1 MLALKLLLRNW
12 RSGELKLL
20 AVSLILAV
28 AVLSGISIFS
38 ARLESTLLLQSNS
51 ILGADAVVSGS
62 VPIRQ
67 EWIDRATEDKLQQSF
82 STMFMSVV
90 YASDEMQMAS
100 IKAVDSYYPLR
111 GQLDISHVVYA
122 ENAVDIR
129 TASAVPAAG
138 EVWVD
143 SRLFSALKVALGDKV
158 SVGDVDLTLTNILID
173 EPVGVNPFFNFG
185 ARLIMNI
192 ADLPKTN
199 IPQENYQWLLA
210 ASNSKN
216 LTDFLEKIKPEL
228 NQHQSITTIESS
240 QEQLTANLKTAKNF
254 LIIASVMAVL
264 LAGVAIAIAA
274 RQFSVRHTNQV
285 ALMKSLGASAARI
298 RLLYFGQLL
307 MLGVAAALFGLV
319 IGYGIQEIVAVNIK
333 QLYHITLASSGAYPY
348 VLSFVGGLVCVL
360 CFALPALWF
369 LPGIPPLKIL
379 RREIAVNMP
388 QVWLQIGLAVFAMVA
403 LVGLFSRNIKITLSS
418 TLGLLVVLVVACV
431 VSWLLLKISKLF
443 ICNLGGVW
451 RLAFAGMQKRRG
463 QSVVQV
469 AIFSV
474 ALMLLLTLTI
484 IRTSFIA
491 EWQRQIPADSPNHF
505 IGNMNAADVVDFKQF
520 LLDRRIDVNPIYP
533 VVRVRIAKIN
543 TVEPSEELI
552 NRHPAFKQELNVTD
566 FDSLASDHD
575 IVEGQW
581 WDLWQ
586 KTAPDRVGVSVD
598 AEFAK
603 FIGLHIG
610 DQLAFSVGGLA
621 LNAEVV
627 SFRRID
633 WKSLNQNFLFI
644 FEPTALDRFSP
655 IYGTSAFI
663 PTGDTQYFNHFAR
676 EHPNLLILNFG
687 SMMENIQK
695 IISQV
700 SNGIGLVL
708 WLTLGAGC
716 LVLFAAVMGSIE
728 SRKQEA
734 GLLRALGSSRRLMLG
749 SVLVEF
755 TILGFLSGLI
765 AIAGAESFLFALQ
778 HLVFKNEM
786 QPHYAYW
793 LASPLIGMVFIA
805 TLGVVCCR
813 TVVVTPPAVVLREAT

>member
-1 MLALKLLLRNW
+1 MLGLKLLFRNW

-20 AVSLILAV
+20 AVSLMLAV
-28 AVLSGISIFS
+28 AVLSGISLFS

-62 VPIRQ
+62 VPMSQ

-82 STMFMSVV
+82 ATTFMSVV
-90 YASDEMQMAS
+90 YAKDEMQLAS

-111 GQLDISHVVYA
+111 GQLEISQVVYA
-122 ENAVDIR
+122 ENAADIK
-129 TASAVPAAG
+129 TASAAPAAG

-143 SRLFSALKVALGDKV
+143 SRLFSALKIALGDRV

-173 EPVGVNPFFNFG
+173 EPDGVNPFSTFG

-192 ADLPKTN
+192 VDLPKTN

-210 ASNSKN
+210 ANNGKN
-216 LTDFLEKIKPEL
+216 LTGFLERIKPDL
-228 NQHQSITTIESS
+228 NQHHSIATIESS

-254 LIIASVMAVL
+254 LVIASVMAVL

-285 ALMKSLGASAARI
+285 ALMKSLGAGAVRI

-307 MLGVAAALFGLV
+307 MLGVAATLVGLV

-333 QLYHITLASSGAYPY
+333 QLYQITLVSSGVYPY
-348 VLSFVGGLVCVL
+348 VLSFIGGLVCVL

-379 RREIAVNMP
+379 RRELAVNLP
-388 QVWLQIGLAVFAMVA
+388 QVWLQIGLALFAMVA

-443 ICNLGGVW
+443 ISNLGGVW
-451 RLAFAGMQKRRG
+451 RLAFAGMQKRKG

-505 IGNMNAADVVDFKQF
+505 IGNMNAADVADFKQF
-520 LLDRRIDVNPIYP
+520 LLDRRIDVSPIYP

-543 TVEPSEELI
+543 TVEPGEELR
-552 NRHPAFKQELNVTD
+552 NRHPAFKQELYVTD

-586 KTAPDRVGVSVD
+586 KTAPDTLGVSVD
-598 AEFAK
+598 VEFAK
-603 FIGLHIG
+603 RIDLRIG
-610 DQLAFSVGGLA
+610 DKMTFSIGGLFMD
-621 LNAEVV
+621 AEVT

-633 WKSLNQNFLFI
+633 WKSLNQNFLFL
-644 FEPTALDRFSP
+644 FEPAALDRFSP

-663 PTGDTQYFNHFAR
+663 PPDDTQYLNDFAR
-676 EHPNLLILNFG
+676 EHPNLLLLNFG
-687 SMMENIQK
+687 RMIENIQK

-700 SNGIGLVL
+700 SDGIGLVL

-755 TILGFLSGLI
+755 AILGFLSGLI
-765 AIAGAESFLFALQ
+765 AIVGAESFLFALQ
-778 HLVFKNEM
+778 HLVFKNEI
-786 QPHYAYW
+786 QPHYTYW

-813 TVVVTPPAVVLREAT
+813 SVVVTPPAVVLREAS

>member
-20 AVSLILAV
+20 AASVILAV

-38 ARLESTLLLQSNS
+38 ARLESTLLLQGNS

-62 VPIRQ
+62 VPISQ
-67 EWIDRATEDKLQQSF
+67 EWIDLATKDKLQQSF
-82 STMFMSVV
+82 ATTFMSVV
-90 YASDEMQMAS
+90 YAEDEMQLTS

-111 GQLDISHVVYA
+111 GQLEISHVVYA
-122 ENAVDIR
+122 ENAVDIK
-129 TASAVPAAG
+129 TASAAPAAG

-143 SRLFSALKVALGDKV
+143 SRLFSALKIALGDRV

-173 EPVGVNPFFNFG
+173 EPDGVNPFSTFG
-185 ARLIMNI
+185 ARLIMNM

-199 IPQENYQWLLA
+199 IPQMNYQWLLA
-210 ASNSKN
+210 ADSKKN
-216 LTDFLEKIKPEL
+216 LMGFLEKIKNEIG
-228 NQHQSITTIESS
+228 QHRSIATVESS
-240 QEQLTANLKTAKNF
+240 QKQLAENLKTAKKF
-254 LIIASVMAVL
+254 LVIASVMAVL

-285 ALMKSLGASAARI
+285 ALMKSLGAGAVRI

-319 IGYGIQEIVAVNIK
+319 MGYGIQEIVAVNINK
-333 QLYHITLASSGAYPY
+333 LYQITLVSSGAYPY
-348 VLSFVGGLVCVL
+348 VLSFIGGLVCVL

-379 RREIAVNMP
+379 RKELVVNMP
-388 QVWLQIGLAVFAMVA
+388 QVWLQIGLALFAMVT
-403 LVGLFSRNIKITLSS
+403 LVGLFSRDLKITLSS
-418 TLGLLVVLVVACV
+418 TLGLLVVLVISCV

-443 ICNLGGVW
+443 IGNLGGVW
-451 RLAFAGMQKRRG
+451 RLAFAGMQKRKG

-474 ALMLLLTLTI
+474 AMMLLLTLTI

-491 EWQRQIPADSPNHF
+491 EWQRQIPADSPNHY
-505 IGNMNAADVVDFKQF
+505 IGNMNAADTADFKQF
-520 LLDRRIDVNPIYP
+520 LLERHISTTLIYP
-533 VVRVRIAKIN
+533 VVKARIIEIN
-543 TVEPSEELI
+543 DVQPSVELRDRDRIFLNEL
-552 NRHPAFKQELNVTD
+552 PVAGA
-566 FDSLASDHD
+566 DSLVGNSEV
-575 IVEGQW
+575 VEGQW
-581 WDLWQ
+581 WDVWQ
-586 KTAPDRVGVSVD
+586 RTAPDSVGVSVD
-598 AEFAK
+598 VELAK
-603 FIGLHIG
+603 RIDLRIG
-610 DQLAFSVGGLA
+610 DKMTFSMGGLFM
-621 LNAEVV
+621 NAEVT

-633 WKSLNQNFLFI
+633 WKSLNQNFLFL
-644 FEPTALDRFSP
+644 FEPTALERFSP

-663 PTGDTQYFNHFAR
+663 PPSDTQYLNHFAR
-676 EHPNLLILNFG
+676 EHPNLLVFNFG
-687 SMMENIQK
+687 RMIENIQK

-700 SNGIGLVL
+700 SDGIGLVL

-755 TILGFLSGLI
+755 AILGFLSGLI
-765 AIAGAESFLFALQ
+765 AIVGAESFLFALQ

-813 TVVVTPPAVVLREAT
+813 SVVVTPPAIVLREAF

>member
-1 MLALKLLLRNW
+1 
-12 RSGELKLL
+12 
-20 AVSLILAV
+20 
-28 AVLSGISIFS
+28 
-38 ARLESTLLLQSNS
+38 
-51 ILGADAVVSGS
+51 
-62 VPIRQ
+62 
-67 EWIDRATEDKLQQSF
+67 
-82 STMFMSVV
+82 
-90 YASDEMQMAS
+90 
-100 IKAVDSYYPLR
+100 
-111 GQLDISHVVYA
+111 
-122 ENAVDIR
+122 
-129 TASAVPAAG
+129 
-138 EVWVD
+138 
-143 SRLFSALKVALGDKV
+143 
-158 SVGDVDLTLTNILID
+158 
-173 EPVGVNPFFNFG
+173 
-185 ARLIMNI
+185 
-192 ADLPKTN
+192 
-199 IPQENYQWLLA
+199 
-210 ASNSKN
+210 
-216 LTDFLEKIKPEL
+216 
-228 NQHQSITTIESS
+228 
-240 QEQLTANLKTAKNF
+240 
-254 LIIASVMAVL
+254 
-264 LAGVAIAIAA
+264 
-274 RQFSVRHTNQV
+274 
-285 ALMKSLGASAARI
+285 MKSLGASAVRI

-319 IGYGIQEIVAVNIK
+319 IGYGVQEIVAFNIR

-348 VLSFVGGLVCVL
+348 VLSFIGGLVCVL

-379 RREIAVNMP
+379 RRELAVNMP
-388 QVWLQIGLAVFAMVA
+388 QVWLQIGLALFAMVA

-443 ICNLGGVW
+443 ISKLGGVW
-451 RLAFAGMQKRRG
+451 RLAFAGMQKRKG

-491 EWQRQIPADSPNHF
+491 EWLRQIPADSPNHF
-505 IGNMNAADVVDFKQF
+505 IGNMNAADVTDFKQL
-520 LLDRRIDVNPIYP
+520 LLDRRIDANPIYP

-543 TVEPSEELI
+543 SVEPSEELI

-586 KTAPDRVGVSVD
+586 KTAPNRVGVSVD

-603 FIGLHIG
+603 LIGLHIG

-621 LNAEVV
+621 LNAEVA

-633 WKSLNQNFLFI
+633 WRSLNQNFLFI

-655 IYGTSAFI
+655 IYGASAFI

-676 EHPNLLILNFG
+676 EHPNLLVLNFG
-687 SMMENIQK
+687 SMIENIQK

-749 SVLVEF
+749 GVLVEF
-755 TILGFLSGLI
+755 AILGFLSGLI
-765 AIAGAESFLFALQ
+765 AIVGAESFLFGLQ

-786 QPHYAYW
+786 QPHYMYW

-805 TLGVVCCR
+805 ALGVVCCR
-813 TVVVTPPAVVLREAT
+813 TVVVTPPAVVLREAI

>member
-20 AVSLILAV
+20 AVALILAV

-62 VPIRQ
+62 VLISQ

-82 STMFMSVV
+82 STTFMSVV
-90 YASDEMQMAS
+90 YADDEMQMAS

-122 ENAVDIR
+122 ENAVDIK
-129 TASAVPAAG
+129 TASAAPAAG

-143 SRLFSALKVALGDKV
+143 SRLFSALKIALGDSV

-173 EPVGVNPFFNFG
+173 EPVGVNPFFTFG
-185 ARLIMNI
+185 ARLMMNI

-210 ASNSKN
+210 ANNGKN
-216 LTDFLEKIKPEL
+216 LTGFLEKIKPEL
-228 NQHQSITTIESS
+228 NQHQSIATIESS

-254 LIIASVMAVL
+254 LVIASVMAVL

-285 ALMKSLGASAARI
+285 ALMKSLGASAVRI

-348 VLSFVGGLVCVL
+348 VLSFIGGLVCVL

-379 RREIAVNMP
+379 RRELAVNMP
-388 QVWLQIGLAVFAMVA
+388 QVWLQIGLALFAMVA

-443 ICNLGGVW
+443 ISNLGGVW
-451 RLAFAGMQKRRG
+451 RLAFAGMQKRKG

-505 IGNMNAADVVDFKQF
+505 IGNMNAADVADFKQF

-543 TVEPSEELI
+543 TVEPSEELR
-552 NRHPAFKQELNVTD
+552 NRHPAFKQELHVTD
-566 FDSLASDHD
+566 ADSLASDHD

-603 FIGLHIG
+603 LIGLHIG

-621 LNAEVV
+621 LNAEVA

-633 WKSLNQNFLFI
+633 LRSLNQNFLFI
-644 FEPTALDRFSP
+644 FEPTALNRFSP
-655 IYGTSAFI
+655 IYGTHTFI

-676 EHPNLLILNFG
+676 EHPNLLVLNFG

-695 IISQV
+695 IITQV

-755 TILGFLSGLI
+755 AILGFLSGLI
-765 AIAGAESFLFALQ
+765 AIVGAESFLFALQ

-793 LASPLIGMVFIA
+793 LASPIIGMVFIA

>member
-20 AVSLILAV
+20 VVSLILAV

-38 ARLESTLLLQSNS
+38 ARLESTLLFQSNS

-62 VPIRQ
+62 VPTSR
-67 EWIDRATEDKLQQSF
+67 EWTDRAVAHKIHQSF
-82 STMFMSVV
+82 VATFMSVV
-90 YASDEMQMAS
+90 YAEDEMQLAS
-100 IKAVDSYYPLR
+100 IKAVDSSYPLR
-111 GQLDISHVVYA
+111 GQLEISHVVYA
-122 ENAVDIR
+122 ENAVDIKV
-129 TASAVPAAG
+129 ADAGPAAG

-143 SRLFSALKVALGDKV
+143 SRLFSALKIALGNRV

-173 EPVGVNPFFNFG
+173 EPDGVNPLSTFG

-210 ASNSKN
+210 ADNGKN
-216 LTDFLEKIKPEL
+216 LTDLLEKIKPEL
-228 NQHQSITTIESS
+228 GPHQSIATIESS
-240 QEQLTANLKTAKNF
+240 QERLTANLKTAKNF
-254 LIIASVMAVL
+254 LVIASVMAVL

-285 ALMKSLGASAARI
+285 ALMKSLGASAVRI

-307 MLGVAAALFGLV
+307 MLGVAASLIGLA
-319 IGYGIQEIVAVNIK
+319 IGYAIQEMVAVNIK
-333 QLYHITLASSGAYPY
+333 QLYHITLVSSGAHPL
-348 VLSFVGGLVCVL
+348 VLSFIGGLVCVL

-379 RREIAVNMP
+379 RKELAVNMP
-388 QVWLQIGLAVFAMVA
+388 QVWLQSGLALFAMVA
-403 LVGLFSRNIKITLSS
+403 LVSLFSRSLKITLSS
-418 TLGLLVVLVVACV
+418 TLGLLVVLFVAGV

-443 ICNLGGVW
+443 MSNLGGFW
-451 RLAFAGMQKRRG
+451 RLAFAGMQKRKG

-491 EWQRQIPADSPNHF
+491 EWQRQIPTDSPNHF
-505 IGNMNAADVVDFKQF
+505 IGNMDAADVADFKQF
-520 LLDRRIDVNPIYP
+520 LLDRRIESSPVYP
-533 VVRVRIAKIN
+533 VVRARIAKIN
-543 TVEPSEELI
+543 NLEPGEELR
-552 NRHPAFKQELNVTD
+552 NRHPAFVQELHVTD

-575 IVEGQW
+575 ITEGQW

-586 KTAPDRVGVSVD
+586 RTTSDSVGVSVD

-603 FIGLHIG
+603 LIDLHIG
-610 DQLAFSVGGLA
+610 DRLAFSVGGLA
-621 LNAEVV
+621 LNAEVA
-627 SFRRID
+627 SLRRID
-633 WKSLNQNFLFI
+633 WKSLNQNFLFL
-644 FEPTALDRFSP
+644 FEPASLDRFSP
-655 IYGTSAFI
+655 IYGTSVFI
-663 PTGDTQYFNHFAR
+663 PISDTQYLNQFAR
-676 EHPNLLILNFG
+676 EHPNLLVLNFG
-687 SMMENIQK
+687 RMIENIQN
-695 IISQV
+695 IITQV
-700 SNGIGLVL
+700 SKGIGLVL

-716 LVLFAAVMGSIE
+716 LVLFAAVMASIE
-728 SRKQEA
+728 SRKQEV

-749 SVLVEF
+749 SVLIEF
-755 TILGFLSGLI
+755 AILGFLSGLI
-765 AIAGAESFLFALQ
+765 AIIGAESFLFGLQ

-793 LASPLIGMVFIA
+793 FASPLIGMVFIA

-813 TVVVTPPAVVLREAT
+813 SAVITPPAVVLREAS